1 MHFWTKTGTSEEKQ
15 KHAKKEKDSN
25 GEVMCDR
32 NSCTV
37 NLHFYASLKALKRLE
52 KIGKRHHLDSH
63 KPLPKICGGTC
74 INSPSILEEESV

>member
-1 MHFWTKTGTSEEKQ
+1 MKKNKSMQRKKKTQT
-15 KHAKKEKDSN
+15 
-25 GEVMCDR
+25 EVMCDR

-52 KIGKRHHLDSH
+52 KLGKRHHLDSH